1 MEFLPIAAMFA
12 FFALNIPVAFGL
24 ILSGLTYFL
33 FLCDGMPMDMLVQ
46 GMIAQTSSFT
56 MLAIPLFI
64 AAGVAMTY
72 GGISQ
77 SLLDLADTL
86 VGHRIGGLGHVN
98 VLLSTFMG
106 GCSGSATADCAF
118 ESKILVP
125 EMVKRGYSK
134 GFSAA
139 ITSASSI
146 ITPIIPPG
154 ICLIIYATAANVAIG
169 DMFMAGYSPG
179 ILLCLALM
187 IATHFIAKAK
197 RFPPSRQKRASV
209 GEILEQARKS
219 AWALVLPILIIT
231 SLRFGWITPTECG
244 AMTLAYSILVG
255 FFIYRKLKFG
265 HLPRV
270 LVEST
275 LNTATVMLILAA
287 ANMFARYLTWEGL
300 PHRLTEFITGTT
312 SNPVVFLLMVNL
324 LMIVMGMFI
333 DTAAALIILPPLL
346 VPIAKAMGIDPLH
359 LGIVMCMQDT
369 FGGITPPFGVLMFT
383 STTITRTKVSD
394 YIREG
399 WPLILTCLAVILLVT
414 FVPALSLWPMRLFG

>member
-1 MEFLPIAAMFA
+1 MEFLPIALMFL

-33 FLCDGMPMDMLVQ
+33 FLCEGMPMDMLVQ

-77 SLLDLADTL
+77 SLLDFADVL
-86 VGHRIGGLGHVN
+86 VGHKIGGLGHVN

-125 EMVKRGYSK
+125 EMIKRGYSK
-134 GFSAA
+134 GYSSA

-154 ICLIIYATAANVAIG
+154 ICLIIYATAANVSIG
-169 DMFMAGYSPG
+169 DMFMAGYTPG
-179 ILLCLALM
+179 ILLCIALM
-187 IATHFIAKAK
+187 IATSFIAKAK
-197 RFPPSRQKRASV
+197 KFPPSRSRRATFA
-209 GEILEQARKS
+209 EILEQAKKS
-219 AWALVLPILIIT
+219 IWALLLPLLIIT

-244 AMTLAYSILVG
+244 AMTLVYSVLVG
-255 FFIYRKLKFG
+255 FFVYRKLKLAHF
-265 HLPRV
+265 PRV
-270 LVEST
+270 LVESV
-275 LNTATVMLILAA
+275 LNTSTVMLILAA
-287 ANMFARYLTWEGL
+287 ANMFARYLTWESL
-300 PHRLTEFITGTT
+300 PHRLTAFITSTT
-312 SNPVVFLLMVNL
+312 SSPIVFLIMVNV

-346 VPIAKAMGIDPLH
+346 VPIAKTMGVDPIH

-369 FGGITPPFGVLMFT
+369 LGGITPPFGVLMFT
-383 STTITRTKVSD
+383 STTITKTPVSE
-394 YIREG
+394 YIRDG
-399 WPLILTCLAVILLVT
+399 WPLILTCFLVIVLVT
-414 FVPALSLWPMRLFG
+414 FVPYLSIWPLRLF

>member
-1 MEFLPIAAMFA
+1 MEFFPILLMFV
-12 FFALNIPVAFGL
+12 FFALNIPVAYGL

-33 FLCDGMPMDMLVQ
+33 FLCEGMPMDMLVQ

-77 SLLDLADTL
+77 SLLDFADVL
-86 VGHRIGGLGHVN
+86 VGHKIGGLGHVN

-125 EMVKRGYSK
+125 EMIKRGYSK
-134 GFSAA
+134 GYSAA

-154 ICLIIYATAANVAIG
+154 ICLIIYATAANVSIG
-169 DMFMAGYSPG
+169 DMFMAGYTPG
-179 ILLCLALM
+179 ILLCIALM
-187 IATHFIAKAK
+187 VTTHFIAKARK
-197 RFPPSRQKRASV
+197 FPPSRARRATM
-209 GEILEQARKS
+209 GEILEQGKKS
-219 AWALVLPILIIT
+219 IWALLLPILIIT
-231 SLRFGWITPTECG
+231 SLRLGWITPTECG
-244 AMTLAYSILVG
+244 AMTLVYSVLVG
-255 FFIYRKLKFG
+255 FFIYRKLKSVHF
-265 HLPRV
+265 PRI
-270 LVEST
+270 LVESV

-287 ANMFARYLTWEGL
+287 ANMFARYLTWEML
-300 PHRLTEFITGTT
+300 PQRLTAFITSTT
-312 SNPVVFLLMVNL
+312 SSPIVFLIMVNI
-324 LMIVMGMFI
+324 LMIIMGMFI

-346 VPIAKAMGIDPLH
+346 VPIAKTMGISPIH

-383 STTITRTKVSD
+383 STTITKTKVSE
-394 YIREG
+394 YIRDG
-399 WPLILTCLAVILLVT
+399 WPLVVTCFLVIILVT
-414 FVPALSLWPMRLFG
+414 FFPIISLWPMKLFG

>member
-1 MEFLPIAAMFA
+1 MEFLPIVLMFV

-33 FLCDGMPMDMLVQ
+33 FLCEGMPMDMLVQ

-77 SLLDLADTL
+77 SLLDFADVL
-86 VGHRIGGLGHVN
+86 VGHKIGGLGHVN

-125 EMVKRGYSK
+125 EMIKRGYSK
-134 GFSAA
+134 GYSAA
-139 ITSASSI
+139 ITASSSI

-154 ICLIIYATAANVAIG
+154 ICLIIYATAANVSIG
-169 DMFMAGYSPG
+169 DMFMAGYGPG
-179 ILLCLALM
+179 ILLCVALM
-187 IATHFIAKAK
+187 GATSFIAKL
-197 RFPPSRQKRASV
+197 RGFPPSRKQRASRR
-209 GEILEQARKS
+209 EIARQIRKS
-219 AWALVLPILIIT
+219 IWALLLPLLIIT
-231 SLRFGWITPTECG
+231 SLRLGWITPTECG
-244 AMTLAYSILVG
+244 AMTLVYSVLVG
-255 FFIYRKLKFG
+255 LLVYRKLTFG
-265 HLPRV
+265 HFPRI
-270 LVEST
+270 LVESV

-287 ANMFARYLTWEGL
+287 ANMFARYLTWELL
-300 PHRLTEFITGTT
+300 PQRLTAFITDMT
-312 SNPVVFLLMVNL
+312 SSPVVFLLMVNV

-346 VPIAKAMGIDPLH
+346 VPIAKTLGINPIH

-383 STTITRTKVSD
+383 ATTITKTPVSE
-394 YIREG
+394 YIRDG
-399 WPLILTCLAVILLVT
+399 WPLIVTAFVVIMLVT
-414 FVPALSLWPMRLFG
+414 FFPVLSMWPMYLF